1 MGMAGLDTSE
11 GLVPFLDADG
21 TGAGAIL
28 FDAKRLRQAQVEWLD
43 PRWWGDDARRVDSGG
58 RGGAWFV
65 DGAARGLPFDEA
77 VLRRYL
83 RGGLVG
89 RFNHDRHLW
98 RGPSRV
104 RSFDEFRLLRELR
117 RRGLPVPVPVAAAY
131 WRDGGW
137 YRAAILIERL
147 KEVRPLADFVGVA
160 HEAGDDAPWQSAGR
174 LIARCHRVGL
184 DHADL
189 NAHNLLFDAVGKGW
203 VIDLDRSRIRI
214 PATDW
219 RERNLARL
227 QRSLRKLAGEA
238 GRADA
243 DRGFAMLRAAY
254 DAQWQLGT

>member
-1 MGMAGLDTSE
+1 MAGLDTSE

-21 TGAGAIL
+21 AGAGAIL
-28 FDAKRLRQAQVEWLD
+28 FDAKRLRQAQADWLN
-43 PRWWGDDARRVDSGG
+43 PAWWGDAARRVDSGG

-65 DGAARGLPFDEA
+65 DGAARGLPFGDA

-89 RFNHDRHLW
+89 RINRDRHLW
-98 RGPSRV
+98 RGPAQV

-131 WRDGGW
+131 WREGAW

-147 KEVRPLADFVGVA
+147 AGVRPFADLARE
-160 HEAGDDAPWQSAGR
+160 HGDDAPWQAAGR
-174 LIARCHRVGL
+174 LIARCHRAGV

-189 NAHNLLFDAVGKGW
+189 NAHNLLFDAAGKGW

-214 PATDW
+214 PSTDW

-238 GRADA
+238 GREAA
-243 DRGFAMLRAAY
+243 DRGFATLRAAY
-254 DAQWQLGT
+254 DAQWQRGT

>member
-1 MGMAGLDTSE
+1 MAGLDTSE
-11 GLVPFLDADG
+11 GLAPFLGADG
-21 TGAGAIL
+21 AGAGAIL
-28 FDAKRLRQAQVEWLD
+28 FDASRLRQADAQWLV
-43 PRWWGDDARRVDSGG
+43 PEWWGDGAEPVTSGG
-58 RGGAWFV
+58 RGAAWFV
-65 DGAARGLPFDEA
+65 DGGTRGLPFGPA

-104 RSFDEFRLLRELR
+104 RSFEEFRLLRELG
-117 RRGLPVPVPVAAAY
+117 RRGLPVPVPIGAAY
-131 WRDGGW
+131 WRDGVW

-147 KEVRPLADFVGVA
+147 QGVRALADLA
-160 HEAGDDAPWQSAGR
+160 RDDAGQAPWKAAGA

-189 NAHNLLFDAVGKGW
+189 NAHNLLFDAAGKRW

-227 QRSLRKLAGEA
+227 LRSLHKLAGEQ
-238 GRADA
+238 GRDVA
-243 DRGFAMLRAAY
+243 DRGFQVLRASY
-254 DAQWQLGT
+254 DAQWQRGT